1 MDARSGQGELRTK
14 AIDAEAAFLSAN
26 KSSLKR
32 PLEANTQA
40 LPQKRVLP
48 PGFGSTPSYPTTSS
62 YSSSSY
68 KSHSSAYKAASSSKS
83 GKTEFR
89 FDDPVSKALST
100 SSLRATAATKPL
112 GKRSNPTD
120 PSTTSNS
127 SSTAP
132 FKVASEPGITLT
144 NEQSRVLDLVANG
157 ENLFYTGSAGTGK
170 SVLMRQI
177 INGLRTRMTRDQ
189 IAITAPT
196 GIAATNIGGVTLH
209 SFAGCGLAIGVFF
222 SPKVLSPKAK
232 FYRRRRCISDPFSET
247 ILPQAVNVFLIV
259 CGDFMQLP
267 PVNKREVKFAFEAD
281 GWKECMTKTIM
292 LKEVFRQKDAE
303 FIKIL
308 NEIRMGEV
316 SLQTEETLK
325 KLSRPLSNL
334 GGLVPTELLS
344 FYLF

>member
-1 MDARSGQGELRTK
+1 MYNHRRQTTSTTSPAATATPSVLGFFKRQASPPAATAASAAGSWAPALAKTLSMDSRSGQGELRTK

-26 KSSLKR
+26 KPSLKR
-32 PLEANTQA
+32 PLESNTQA

-89 FDDPVSKALST
+89 FDDPASKALST

-112 GKRSNPTD
+112 GKRSTPTD

-132 FKVASEPGITLT
+132 FKIASEPGITLT

-209 SFAGCGLAIGVFF
+209 SFAGCGLAIVKDLVKK
-222 SPKVLSPKAK
+222 SKQIEKAC
-232 FYRRRRCISDPFSET
+232 R
-247 ILPQAVNVFLIV
+247 
-259 CGDFMQLP
+259 
-267 PVNKREVKFAFEAD
+267 D
-281 GWKECMTKTIM
+281 GKQSK
-292 LKEVFRQKDAE
+292 
-303 FIKIL
+303 
-308 NEIRMGEV
+308 
-316 SLQTEETLK
+316 S
-325 KLSRPLSNL
+325 
-334 GGLVPTELLS
+334 
-344 FYLF
+344 